1 MTNKLCV
8 SARVRLCVCV
18 CERDAFAFAL
28 SYIYLSSR
36 VTLEVD
42 GHDIKRHVT
51 HTQICCQ
58 QHADGQLN
66 PKSS

>member
-1 MTNKLCV
+1 MCV
-8 SARVRLCVCV
+8 CACVFVCICV
-18 CERDAFAFAL
+18 CERDAFVFAL
-28 SYIYLSSR
+28 SCIYLSSR
-36 VTLEVD
+36 VTLEAD

-51 HTQICCQ
+51 HTQIFCQ

>member
-1 MTNKLCV
+1 MCV
-8 SARVRLCVCV
+8 CACAFVCMCV

-28 SYIYLSSR
+28 SCIYLSSH
-36 VTLEVD
+36 VTLKVD
-42 GHDIKRHVT
+42 GHDIKQRVT